1 MKMIEINEIKK
12 LVDSFKEYIFC
23 EYYQEDK
30 KCLEIK
36 LKKIISNLGLPEVII
51 NEFSELERI
60 LKIDFIS
67 YLKNDPSIDDER
79 EVLYCYPGFNATIC
93 YRLAH
98 LLKEHKVK
106 LIPRIITELAH
117 SKTGIDIHPA
127 SIIGEGLFI
136 DHGTGVVIGETAII
150 GKNVKIYHGVT
161 LGAFSTK
168 KTIPRMD
175 KMSKRHPTIEDDV
188 TLYAN
193 ATILGGN
200 TIIKKGATIGCN
212 VIVTKTVEEYTK
224 IIK

>member
-1 MKMIEINEIKK
+1 M
-12 LVDSFKEYIFC
+12 
-23 EYYQEDK
+23 
-30 KCLEIK
+30 
-36 LKKIISNLGLPEVII
+36 
-51 NEFSELERI
+51 
-60 LKIDFIS
+60 
-67 YLKNDPSIDDER
+67 
-79 EVLYCYPGFNATIC
+79 LYCYPGFNATIC

-127 SIIGEGLFI
+127 SIIGEGFFI